1 MWKAIGMFVNIVMAD
16 DTNVDDTVNS
26 LLNQLKNVPTV
37 TKKVNNVSKDD
48 ITRESIEKFVIEH
61 ASRLIEN
68 ATESVEYIKDNV
80 QAAPTAEDVIS
91 LSELIKSTSSAIE
104 ILNKISINKEKLAT
118 SVKIKE
124 MDIANKREE
133 LEVKTN
139 VFLATREEVLQQLIS
154 KSTKVIDVTTSTE
167 N

>member
-1 MWKAIGMFVNIVMAD
+1 MSD
-16 DTNVDDTVNS
+16 DAELDDTVNS
-26 LLNQLKNVPTV
+26 LLNQLKTVPTV
-37 TKKVNNVSKDD
+37 AKKAKEISSDTVS
-48 ITRESIEKFVIEH
+48 RESLEKFVIQY
-61 ASRLIEN
+61 ASRLVEN

-104 ILNKISINKEKLAT
+104 ILNKIVINKEKLEN

-124 MDIANKREE
+124 MDLSSKREE

-139 VFLATREEVLQQLIS
+139 VFLASREDVMKQLMNKTNI
-154 KSTKVIDVTTSTE
+154 IDAVTE
-167 N
+167 